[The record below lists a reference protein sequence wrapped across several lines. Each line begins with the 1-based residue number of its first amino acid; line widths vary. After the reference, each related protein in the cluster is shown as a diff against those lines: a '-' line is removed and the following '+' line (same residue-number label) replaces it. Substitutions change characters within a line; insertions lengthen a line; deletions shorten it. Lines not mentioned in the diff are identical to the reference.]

1 MPAMDI
7 ADRAAAP
14 DSLAALHAATLTL
27 DTHVDIPWPDMP
39 DPRGETR
46 RKVDFPKMRAGGL
59 KAVVFIAFVP
69 QTRRDAASLA
79 AAAERAEAMLKAI
92 RATADGVTARV
103 ATTAAEVEAASAAGA
118 LAVMLGVENG
128 HALGGELSRLKTFR
142 DLGACYVTLT
152 HDGHNDLGDS
162 ARPRSDLG
170 DPAEE
175 HGGLSPFGRA
185 VIAEMNRLGLLVD
198 VSHVSKRGML
208 EAARLSRAPVVATH
222 TACRA
227 LVDHPR
233 NLDDE
238 QLDALRATGGLAQIT
253 AVASFLRQTPK
264 GGVAE
269 ASVADLV
276 DHVDHAVARIGLD
289 HVGISSD
296 FDGGGAVKGWNDAA
310 ETANVTAELARR
322 GYTAREIGLLWSGNF
337 LRLMRL
343 AERAAA
349 G

>member
-1 MPAMDI
+1 MDI
-7 ADRAAAP
+7 ADRSLAP
-14 DSLAALHAATLTL
+14 DSPAALHAATLTL
-27 DTHVDIPWPDMP
+27 DTHVDIPWPDTP

-69 QTRRDAASLA
+69 QTRRDAANLA
-79 AAAERAEAMLKAI
+79 AAAERAEAMLRAI
-92 RATADGVTARV
+92 RATADGTAVRI
-103 ATTAAEVEAASAAGA
+103 ATTASEVEAVTGDGA
-118 LAVMLGVENG
+118 LALMLGVENG
-128 HALGGELSRLKTFR
+128 HALGGDVSRLRRFR
-142 DLGACYVTLT
+142 DLGACYMTLT

-162 ARPRSDLG
+162 ARPRADLG

-175 HGGLSPFGRA
+175 HGGLTALGRA
-185 VIAEMNRLGLLVD
+185 AIAEMNRVGLLVD

-208 EAARLSRAPVVATH
+208 EAARISRVPVVATH

-227 LVDHPR
+227 IVDHPR
-233 NLDDE
+233 NLDDG
-238 QLDALRATGGLAQIT
+238 QLDALRATGGLAQVT
-253 AVASFLRQTPK
+253 AVASFLKAAPR
-264 GGVAE
+264 GGVSDATIT
-269 ASVADLV
+269 DLV
-276 DHVDHAVARIGLD
+276 DHVDHAVARIGID

-296 FDGGGAVKGWNDAA
+296 FDGGGAVRGWNDAA
-310 ETANVTAELARR
+310 ETANVTAELRRR

>member
-27 DTHVDIPWPDMP
+27 DTHVDIPWPDTP
-39 DPRGETR
+39 DPRGETK

-79 AAAERAEAMLKAI
+79 AAAERAEAMLRAI

-103 ATTAAEVEAASAAGA
+103 AATAAEVEAAAAEGA

-128 HALGGELSRLKTFR
+128 HALGGDLSRLKTFR
-142 DLGACYVTLT
+142 DLGACYMTLT

-162 ARPRSDLG
+162 ARPRGDLG
-170 DPAEE
+170 DPPEE

-185 VIAEMNRLGLLVD
+185 AIAEMNRLGLLVD

-208 EAARLSRAPVVATH
+208 EAARLSRTPVVATH

-238 QLDALRATGGLAQIT
+238 QLDALRETGGLAQIT
-253 AVASFLRQTPK
+253 AVASFLRQAPK
-264 GGVAE
+264 GGQPE
-269 ASVADLV
+269 ATVADLV
-276 DHVDHAVARIGLD
+276 DHVDHAVARIGID
-289 HVGISSD
+289 HVGLSSD

>member
-1 MPAMDI
+1 MHT

-14 DSLAALHAATLTL
+14 DSTAALHAATLTL
-27 DTHVDIPWPDMP
+27 DTHVDIPWPDTP
-39 DPRGETR
+39 DPRGQTG

-69 QTRRDAASLA
+69 QTRRDAAQLA
-79 AAAERAEAMLKAI
+79 AATGRAEAMLHAI
-92 RATADGVTARV
+92 RATADGQHVRV
-103 ATTAAEVEAASAAGA
+103 ATTAAEVEAAAAGGA
-118 LAVMLGVENG
+118 LSVMLGVENG
-128 HALGGELSRLKTFR
+128 HAIGGDLSRLATFR
-142 DLGACYVTLT
+142 ALGACYMTLT

-162 ARPRSDLG
+162 ARPRADLG
-170 DPAEE
+170 DPPEE
-175 HGGLSPFGRA
+175 HGGLTPLGRA
-185 VIAEMNRLGLLVD
+185 AIAEMNRIGLLVD

-208 EAARLSRAPVVATH
+208 EAARLSRVPVVATH

-253 AVASFLRQTPK
+253 AVSSFLKATPK
-264 GGVAE
+264 GGQPE
-269 ASVADLV
+269 ATVADLV
-276 DHVDHAVARIGLD
+276 DHVDHAVARIGID
-289 HVGISSD
+289 HVGLSSD

-310 ETANVTAELARR
+310 ETANLTAELVRR
-322 GYTAREIGLLWSGNF
+322 GYTPREIGLLWSGNF

>member
-1 MPAMDI
+1 MDI
-7 ADRAAAP
+7 ADRSHAP
-14 DSLAALHAATLTL
+14 DSPAALHAATLTI
-27 DTHVDIPWPDMP
+27 DTHVDIPWPDTP

-69 QTRRDAASLA
+69 QTRRDAANLA
-79 AAAERAEAMLKAI
+79 AAAERAEAMLRAI
-92 RATADGVTARV
+92 RATADGAAVRIA
-103 ATTAAEVEAASAAGA
+103 ATAAEVEAVTGDGA
-118 LAVMLGVENG
+118 LALMLGVENG
-128 HALGGELSRLKTFR
+128 HALGGDISRLRRFR
-142 DLGACYVTLT
+142 ELGACYMTLT

-162 ARPRSDLG
+162 ARPRADLG

-175 HGGLSPFGRA
+175 HGGLTALGRA
-185 VIAEMNRLGLLVD
+185 AIAEMNRVGLLVD

-208 EAARLSRAPVVATH
+208 EAARLSRVPVVATH

-253 AVASFLRQTPK
+253 AVASFLKAAPR
-264 GGVAE
+264 GGVSDATI
-269 ASVADLV
+269 ADLV
-276 DHVDHAVARIGLD
+276 DHVDHAVARIGID
-289 HVGISSD
+289 HVGLSSD
-296 FDGGGAVKGWNDAA
+296 FDGGGAVRGWNDAA
-310 ETANVTAELARR
+310 ETRNLTAELARR
-322 GYTAREIGLLWSGNF
+322 GYSAREIGLLWSGNF

-349 G
+349 GG